1 MPLVLSGG
9 IIVYRDNSLNAI
21 RIITHYIQ
29 RDVKENMTLVKLCQE
44 TNIQIQSMKLIT

>member
-9 IIVYRDNSLNAI
+9 IIVYRDSSLNAI
-21 RIITHYIQ
+21 RIITYYIQ

-44 TNIQIQSMKLIT
+44 TNIRIQSMKLIT

>member
-29 RDVKENMTLVKLCQE
+29 WDVKENMTLVKLFRE
-44 TNIQIQSMKLIT
+44 TQIQIQSMKLIT